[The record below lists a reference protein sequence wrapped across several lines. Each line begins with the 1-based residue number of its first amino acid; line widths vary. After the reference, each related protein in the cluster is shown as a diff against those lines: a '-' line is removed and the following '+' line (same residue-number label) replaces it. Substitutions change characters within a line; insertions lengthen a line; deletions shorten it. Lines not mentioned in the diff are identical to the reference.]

1 MNQEE
6 LLAFVVQ
13 HPVKIYFKY
22 KWGFKYNIAE
32 HLVDL
37 GDALLNIAQDIGSMF
52 RSLFWLIMCAIAV
65 LVWPIAK
72 AILVWRLRKRIIK
85 EKPYMKATTPKGEY
99 RI

>member
-1 MNQEE
+1 MSQEE
-6 LLAFVVQ
+6 LLDFVVQ

-22 KWGFKYNIAE
+22 KWGFKDNIAE
-32 HLVDL
+32 RLVDL

-52 RSLFWLIMCAIAV
+52 RALFWLIMCAIVV
-65 LVWPIAK
+65 LVWPISK

-85 EKPYMKATTPKGEY
+85 EKPYMKATAPKGEY